1 MSGVRYSPG
10 LGEMFCVVVVGGARG
25 ADLDGMGGRKV
36 GGSCEYG
43 EGYAFSGG
51 SGVGR
56 YGTLLWLYG
65 SVSL

>member
-10 LGEMFCVVVVGGARG
+10 LGETFCVAVGGGRG

-36 GGSCEYG
+36 GGSCVYG
-43 EGYAFSGG
+43 GDGYAFSGG

-56 YGTLLWLYG
+56 
-65 SVSL
+65 

>member
-10 LGEMFCVVVVGGARG
+10 LGETFCG
-25 ADLDGMGGRKV
+25 ADLDGMGGRNV
-36 GGSCEYG
+36 GGSCVYG
-43 EGYAFSGG
+43 DGYAFSGG

-56 YGTLLWLYG
+56 YGTLLWLWLYG